1 MRATTIPYRGYL
13 CIGKI
18 EARGVMEIHIRPA
31 VLSDAAGIFRVKEQ
45 IRLPAAVDGEPQGG
59 FLLGT
64 SLEQYEYFI
73 RHDDVL
79 VAETVAPAHIAGFT
93 IVLKHASVLNSALW
107 LRAHE
112 VRWDN
117 DFFSRFLTGR
127 SFDREALQNTQVAY
141 YEQLGFVDDAA
152 LRVFAKYLAFASV
165 YRAFETHDHIF
176 VTTVKYPVMN
186 RASLS
191 FLRVVGFECVGI
203 HDEVYPE
210 YGRIVSD
217 VYHLDRRVFDE
228 NIRAGRFQKFI
239 AQVRQRGY
247 ML

>member
-1 MRATTIPYRGYL
+1 
-13 CIGKI
+13 
-18 EARGVMEIHIRPA
+18 MEIHIRPA

-45 IRLPAAVDGEPQGG
+45 IRLPTAADGEPQGG

-73 RHDDVL
+73 NHDDVL
-79 VAETVAPAHIAGFT
+79 VAETGAPAQIVGFT
-93 IVLKHASVLNSALW
+93 VVLKHASVLNSALW

-117 DFFSRFLTGR
+117 DFFAQFLQGK
-127 SFDREALQNTQVAY
+127 SFDRDALQDTRLAY
-141 YEQLGFVDDAA
+141 YEQLGFMDDAA

-165 YRAFETHDHIF
+165 HRAFETHDHIF
-176 VTTVKYPVMN
+176 VTTVKYPIMN

-191 FLRVVGFECVGI
+191 FLRVVGFNCVGA
-203 HDEVYPE
+203 HDEMYPE

-217 VYHLDRRVFDE
+217 VYHLERAVFNE
-228 NIRAGRFQKFI
+228 KIQSGRFQQFI

>member
-1 MRATTIPYRGYL
+1 MMQSSPIADEGRR
-13 CIGKI
+13 I
-18 EARGVMEIHIRPA
+18 EVRIRPA
-31 VLSDAAGIFRVKEQ
+31 APSDATGIFEVKEQ
-45 IRLPAAVDGEPQGG
+45 IRLPAAVDGEPRGG

-73 RHDDVL
+73 AHDDVL
-79 VAETVAPAHIAGFT
+79 VAEALTPRAIVGFT

-117 DFFSRFLTGR
+117 DFFARFLAGKA
-127 SFDREALQNTQVAY
+127 FDRAALQSARIAY
-141 YEQLGFVDDAA
+141 YEQLGFVNDAP
-152 LRVFAKYLAFASV
+152 LRVYAKYLAFASV
-165 YRAFETHDHIF
+165 HRAFESHEHIF
-176 VTTVKYPVMN
+176 VTTVKYPIVN

-191 FLRVVGFECVGI
+191 FLRIVGFECVGT

-217 VYHLDRRVFDE
+217 VYHLERAVFME
-228 NIRAGRFQKFI
+228 KIRAGRFQKFV
-239 AQVRQRGY
+239 AQVRERGY
-247 ML
+247 MME